1 MMMAS
6 SLGSGAGLF
15 YWVMIVI
22 LTRRIKTCQLHFE
35 NNLMRYNT
43 EYKEQARA
51 KLVEAGGRH
60 AKQHGFISSGMA
72 GLAAAAGVTTGS
84 LYKHFNGKS
93 DLFVAMITAELK
105 RTADLYSAVDPADP
119 VQVSRALAGY
129 LSMSHVQHPGAGCPL
144 PSLTAEIGRAED
156 AVKVAFEKGIQTIHA
171 NVAVL
176 TGDSDAAWAIMAQNV
191 GAVML
196 ARAMHSE
203 TLQRELLNAVHGVGE
218 HLIGIDNSVETAGL
232 S

>member
-1 MMMAS
+1 
-6 SLGSGAGLF
+6 
-15 YWVMIVI
+15 
-22 LTRRIKTCQLHFE
+22 
-35 NNLMRYNT
+35 MRYTT

-72 GLAAAAGVTTGS
+72 DLAAAAGVTTGS
-84 LYKHFNGKS
+84 LYKHFSGKS

-105 RTADLYSAVDPADP
+105 RTADLYDAVDPGDA

-129 LSMSHVQHPGAGCPL
+129 LSLSHVQQPGAGCPL
-144 PSLTAEIGRAED
+144 PSLTPEIGRAD
-156 AVKVAFEKGIQTIHA
+156 DVVKEAFEKGVQTIHA
-171 NVAVL
+171 NVNAL
-176 TGDSDAAWAIMAQNV
+176 TGDADTAWVVMAQNV

-203 TLQRELLNAVHGVGE
+203 ALQRELLNAVLNAGKQ
-218 HLIGIDNSVETAGL
+218 LISRDKSIQAAERS
-232 S
+232 